1 MKRLLIFNPDND
13 MALAD
18 GGANYMPPRIIRR
31 MAEDLAILPA
41 WMAESGDAVVAASAY
56 NDRFLREANGQF
68 GLGVSLVTPPE
79 LQEVAGEY
87 RLSPWGWS
95 PALCL
100 RLRKQGVQEELLPD
114 SARLERLRLASH
126 RQTAVNIL
134 ASLKVDGTC
143 GESRLLRSVEEC
155 RDFVNS
161 GQGRLLKAP
170 LSGSGKGLNWCPE
183 TMTAGV
189 EGWCRQV
196 IERQGAVVGE
206 PVYTKLADFAMEF
219 LADGKGEPR
228 FIGYSLFTT
237 SRSGSYEGNLLMSDE
252 EIEIR
257 LAEMVAKRDTESQQA
272 EMAARESLHA
282 IREALPPLLLREIGD
297 YEGYVGVDMM
307 VCDVDG
313 AALIHP
319 CVEVNLR
326 ANMGVLSHYIY
337 KMYMSPTSRGTFRLD
352 FHSKAG
358 EALEVHQRMM
368 AEHPASIVDGKLV
381 SGYLALTPVTKET
394 MYLAYTIIK

>member
-100 RLRKQGVQEELLPD
+100 RLRKQGVRDELLPD

-183 TMTAGV
+183 RMTAGV

-252 EIEIR
+252 EIESR
-257 LAEMVAKRDTESQQA
+257 LAEMVAKKDIGSQQA
-272 EMAARESLHA
+272 ETVARESLHA

-337 KMYMSPTSRGTFRLD
+337 KMYMSPTSRGVFRLD
-352 FHSKAG
+352 FHSKAS

-381 SGYLALTPVTKET
+381 SGYLPLTPVTKET
-394 MYLAYTIIK
+394 MYRAYTIIK

>member
-100 RLRKQGVQEELLPD
+100 RLRKQGVRDELLPD

-183 TMTAGV
+183 RMTAGV

-252 EIEIR
+252 EIESR
-257 LAEMVAKRDTESQQA
+257 LAEMVAKKDIGSQQA
-272 EMAARESLHA
+272 ETVARESLHA

-337 KMYMSPTSRGTFRLD
+337 KMCMSPTSRGVFRLD

-381 SGYLALTPVTKET
+381 SGYLPLTPVTKET
-394 MYLAYTIIK
+394 MYLAYLTV

>member
-1 MKRLLIFNPDND
+1 
-13 MALAD
+13 
-18 GGANYMPPRIIRR
+18 
-31 MAEDLAILPA
+31 
-41 WMAESGDAVVAASAY
+41 
-56 NDRFLREANGQF
+56 
-68 GLGVSLVTPPE
+68 
-79 LQEVAGEY
+79 
-87 RLSPWGWS
+87 
-95 PALCL
+95 
-100 RLRKQGVQEELLPD
+100 
-114 SARLERLRLASH
+114 
-126 RQTAVNIL
+126 
-134 ASLKVDGTC
+134 
-143 GESRLLRSVEEC
+143 LLRSVEEC

-183 TMTAGV
+183 IMTAGV